1 MLDKLIE
8 EGKNFENQFTEEYT
22 YGVSYGIKN
31 ELKSDYLKWLAKLG
45 TYAEGNLE
53 KRYPKM
59 TEIILS
65 MINKKSI
72 MNDDFDIISGYLDS
86 VKEQEDTIQENSK
99 FIWDLN
105 K

>member
-1 MLDKLIE
+1 
-8 EGKNFENQFTEEYT
+8 
-22 YGVSYGIKN
+22 
-31 ELKSDYLKWLAKLG
+31 
-45 TYAEGNLE
+45 
-53 KRYPKM
+53 M